1 MIMKIFSL
9 ENDII
14 FSEECINVLQ
24 IQDKK
29 LFANVINSLNDNIN
43 GIQNTKERIII
54 LDNDTEIKME
64 KEALMVIDLFNIDFN
79 QKKIQSALYNKIE
92 KIYKQE
98 FERMSEFQTL
108 FQKLQLNVLDVFN
121 EFPFEFNYKD
131 SIGIQEYLKLLGLK
145 ISNNK
150 GEIIDKI
157 FSLIDAVEYLSVA
170 KLLIFVNLKLYL
182 SDDEL
187 NEIYKYAMYKKVNI
201 LLIET
206 GEEKE
211 PIKNEK
217 ILFVDSD
224 YDTTK
229 YNNSLLYQTPCYS
242 IENFYTSEKAFS
254 KMLNREFGI
263 NTTEKDFS
271 KCCSDY
277 SKRQQEFHNSTIYI
291 NSWLACQRL
300 HEEGIEENHKIVL
313 SDFKISKLFSEI
325 AIDSIVSKG
334 EINREKIEELFP
346 DSKKMEEC
354 EIEKKIEYLKKIIDS
369 LKAKNK
375 TGGYFSQKY
384 TSVHIDPNINILS
397 ALADYADTPQCLIDF
412 LKQYQVA

>member
-1 MIMKIFSL
+1 MIILMVF
-9 ENDII
+9 
-14 FSEECINVLQ
+14 
-24 IQDKK
+24 
-29 LFANVINSLNDNIN
+29 
-43 GIQNTKERIII
+43 KERIII

-224 YDTTK
+224 YD
-229 YNNSLLYQTPCYS
+229 
-242 IENFYTSEKAFS
+242 E
-254 KMLNREFGI
+254 
-263 NTTEKDFS
+263 
-271 KCCSDY
+271 
-277 SKRQQEFHNSTIYI
+277 
-291 NSWLACQRL
+291 
-300 HEEGIEENHKIVL
+300 IVL
-313 SDFKISKLFSEI
+313 
-325 AIDSIVSKG
+325 
-334 EINREKIEELFP
+334 
-346 DSKKMEEC
+346 
-354 EIEKKIEYLKKIIDS
+354 Y
-369 LKAKNK
+369 NK
-375 TGGYFSQKY
+375 
-384 TSVHIDPNINILS
+384 
-397 ALADYADTPQCLIDF
+397 
-412 LKQYQVA
+412 

>member
-14 FSEECINVLQ
+14 FKEEYINVLQ

-43 GIQNTKERIII
+43 GIQNTKEHIII

-187 NEIYKYAMYKKVNI
+187 NEI
-201 LLIET
+201 
-206 GEEKE
+206 
-211 PIKNEK
+211 
-217 ILFVDSD
+217 
-224 YDTTK
+224 
-229 YNNSLLYQTPCYS
+229 
-242 IENFYTSEKAFS
+242 
-254 KMLNREFGI
+254 
-263 NTTEKDFS
+263 
-271 KCCSDY
+271 
-277 SKRQQEFHNSTIYI
+277 
-291 NSWLACQRL
+291 
-300 HEEGIEENHKIVL
+300 
-313 SDFKISKLFSEI
+313 
-325 AIDSIVSKG
+325 
-334 EINREKIEELFP
+334 
-346 DSKKMEEC
+346 
-354 EIEKKIEYLKKIIDS
+354 
-369 LKAKNK
+369 
-375 TGGYFSQKY
+375 
-384 TSVHIDPNINILS
+384 
-397 ALADYADTPQCLIDF
+397 
-412 LKQYQVA
+412 

>member
-79 QKKIQSALYNKIE
+79 QKKIQSALYKKKK

-224 YDTTK
+224 YDEIIL
-229 YNNSLLYQTPCYS
+229 YN
-242 IENFYTSEKAFS
+242 K
-254 KMLNREFGI
+254 
-263 NTTEKDFS
+263 
-271 KCCSDY
+271 
-277 SKRQQEFHNSTIYI
+277 
-291 NSWLACQRL
+291 
-300 HEEGIEENHKIVL
+300 
-313 SDFKISKLFSEI
+313 
-325 AIDSIVSKG
+325 
-334 EINREKIEELFP
+334 
-346 DSKKMEEC
+346 
-354 EIEKKIEYLKKIIDS
+354 
-369 LKAKNK
+369 
-375 TGGYFSQKY
+375 
-384 TSVHIDPNINILS
+384 
-397 ALADYADTPQCLIDF
+397 
-412 LKQYQVA
+412 

>member
-1 MIMKIFSL
+1 MNLTIW
-9 ENDII
+9 
-14 FSEECINVLQ
+14 Q
-24 IQDKK
+24 
-29 LFANVINSLNDNIN
+29 
-43 GIQNTKERIII
+43 RIW
-54 LDNDTEIKME
+54 EIVC
-64 KEALMVIDLFNIDFN
+64 L
-79 QKKIQSALYNKIE
+79 
-92 KIYKQE
+92 
-98 FERMSEFQTL
+98 RMSEGEDAKYYFPRIEKYSGYEYTKIIHYNCGGKKGVL
-108 FQKLQLNVLDVFN
+108 KALNL
-121 EFPFEFNYKD
+121 
-131 SIGIQEYLKLLGLK
+131 
-145 ISNNK
+145 
-150 GEIIDKI
+150 
-157 FSLIDAVEYLSVA
+157 VE
-170 KLLIFVNLKLYL
+170 KNR
-182 SDDEL
+182 D
-187 NEIYKYAMYKKVNI
+187 EIYTAKAF
-201 LLIET
+201 
-206 GEEKE
+206 
-211 PIKNEK
+211 
-217 ILFVDSD
+217 FVDSD

-277 SKRQQEFHNSTIYI
+277 SKRQQEFHNATIYI

-354 EIEKKIEYLKKIIDS
+354 EIEKKIEYFKQGGMGKLFRGKFEIEFLKKIIDS